1 MTLAAI
7 LSLSFFVLSGSGA
20 GGPAFGSL
28 PSLREP
34 ATQDQN
40 NPPAAQA
47 KPAPTTNPQ
56 AAPPTSSSQPEN
68 SPAPA
73 EKRSHHKKPGTPD
86 CSPSPAPLKP
96 PGNAPSNAP
105 NGTAGSTSP
114 GSGTGHSSPPA
125 SANAKNPC
133 APPKV
138 VVKDGGSD
146 EPTIELTHGT
156 SEQQASQQRYTTEQ
170 LRTATEDNLKK
181 LSGRQLT
188 ASQQEIVTQ
197 IKQFM
202 DQAKSAVADQD
213 LERGHSLAMKA
224 HLLSEELI
232 KP

>member
-7 LSLSFFVLSGSGA
+7 LSLSFFILSGSGA
-20 GGPAFGSL
+20 GVPVFGSP
-28 PSLREP
+28 PSPRGA

-40 NPPAAQA
+40 NPPAAEA

-56 AAPPTSSSQPEN
+56 PAPPASSPQPQN
-68 SPAPA
+68 TPAPA
-73 EKRSHHKKPGTPD
+73 RKRSHHNKTTTPD
-86 CSPSPAPLKP
+86 CSPSPESLKP
-96 PGNAPSNAP
+96 PGNSP
-105 NGTAGSTSP
+105 NGTAGSTGAGP
-114 GSGTGHSSPPA
+114 GTGQSAPSA
-125 SANAKNPC
+125 SANTKNPC
-133 APPKV
+133 LPPKV

-146 EPTIELTHGT
+146 EPTIALTRGT

-170 LRTATEDNLKK
+170 LRTATEENLKK
-181 LSGRQLT
+181 LAGRQLT

-202 DQAKSAVADQD
+202 EQAKSAVADGD

-224 HLLSEELI
+224 QLLSEELL

>member
-7 LSLSFFVLSGSGA
+7 LWLSFFVLSGSSA
-20 GGPAFGSL
+20 GGPAFASG
-28 PSLREP
+28 PSLRES

-47 KPAPTTNPQ
+47 KPAPTTN
-56 AAPPTSSSQPEN
+56 SQPTPAASPQPQN

-73 EKRSHHKKPGTPD
+73 KKRAHHKKTSTPD
-86 CSPSPAPLKP
+86 CSPAPAPLKP
-96 PGNAPSNAP
+96 PSATP
-105 NGTAGSTSP
+105 NGTAGSTSA
-114 GSGTGHSSPPA
+114 GSGTGQSAPPPA
-125 SANAKNPC
+125 ANAKNPC
-133 APPKV
+133 PPAKV

-146 EPTIELTHGT
+146 EPTIELTRGT

-170 LRTATEDNLKK
+170 LRTATEENLKK
-181 LSGRQLT
+181 LAGRQLT
-188 ASQQEIVTQ
+188 PSQQEMVTQ

-202 DQAKSAVADQD
+202 EQAKSAVADED

-224 HLLSEELI
+224 HLLSEELL

>member
-7 LSLSFFVLSGSGA
+7 LSLSVFLIIGSGPA
-20 GGPAFGSL
+20 GAAFGSL
-28 PSLREP
+28 PNLRAP

-56 AAPPTSSSQPEN
+56 PAAPASSSQQQN
-68 SPAPA
+68 SPPPA
-73 EKRSHHKKPGTPD
+73 RKRTHHKKTTAPD
-86 CSPSPAPLKP
+86 CSPSPTPLKP
-96 PGNAPSNAP
+96 PGNTP
-105 NGTAGSTSP
+105 NGTAGSTGAGP
-114 GSGTGHSSPPA
+114 GTGQSAPPA
-125 SANAKNPC
+125 SANNKAPC
-133 APPKV
+133 PPPKV

-146 EPTIELTHGT
+146 EPTIELTRGT

-170 LRTATEDNLKK
+170 LRTATEENLKK
-181 LSGRQLT
+181 LAGRQLT
-188 ASQQEIVTQ
+188 ASQQEMVTQ

-202 DQAKSAVADQD
+202 DQAKSAVADGD

-224 HLLSEELI
+224 QLLSEELL

>member
-7 LSLSFFVLSGSGA
+7 LSLSFFLLSGSGA
-20 GGPAFGSL
+20 GGPAFGSP
-28 PSLREP
+28 PSLRGA

-56 AAPPTSSSQPEN
+56 PAPSPRPQN

-73 EKRSHHKKPGTPD
+73 KKRSHHKKTSTPD
-86 CSPSPAPLKP
+86 CSTSPEPLKS
-96 PGNAPSNAP
+96 PGNTP
-105 NGTAGSTSP
+105 NGTAGSTSA
-114 GSGTGHSSPPA
+114 GTGTAQSAPPA

-133 APPKV
+133 PPPKV

-146 EPTIELTHGT
+146 EPSIELTRGT
-156 SEQQASQQRYTTEQ
+156 SEQQASQQRFTTEQ
-170 LRTATEDNLKK
+170 LTTATEENLKK
-181 LSGRQLT
+181 LAGRQMN
-188 ASQQEIVTQ
+188 ASQQEIVSQ

-202 DQAKSAVADQD
+202 EQAKSAVADGD

-224 HLLSEELI
+224 DLLSEELL

>member
-1 MTLAAI
+1 MTLATI
-7 LSLSFFVLSGSGA
+7 LSLSVFLMIGSGPA
-20 GGPAFGSL
+20 DPAFGSP

-40 NPPAAQA
+40 TPPPPSQA
-47 KPAPTTNPQ
+47 KPTPSTSPQ
-56 AAPPTSSSQPEN
+56 PAAPASSPQPQN
-68 SPAPA
+68 SHAPA
-73 EKRSHHKKPGTPD
+73 KKTAHHKKTSTPD
-86 CSPSPAPLKP
+86 CSPSPTPLKA
-96 PGNAPSNAP
+96 PGNTPS
-105 NGTAGSTSP
+105 GTAASTSAA
-114 GSGTGHSSPPA
+114 SRAGHSAPPA
-125 SANAKNPC
+125 SANTKNPC
-133 APPKV
+133 PPAKV

-188 ASQQEIVTQ
+188 PSQQEMVSQ

-213 LERGHSLAMKA
+213 LERGHSLTMKA
-224 HLLSEELI
+224 YLLSEELL